1 MRKAAVL
8 GAGRFGW
15 SLAQYLTKFG
25 AEVLLLDLNEDMINM
40 ADDTIAHAVCVD
52 VTNET
57 ALKKLNLTTVDVAI
71 VCIGDN
77 IEASLLAATILQRI
91 GVKEIWVRSVS
102 EIQKQILRALDVDRI
117 LVIEEEMGR
126 QVAHSLVNP
135 GMNAFLSITAQH
147 SVVEMSA
154 KKPFIGKTLRD
165 LDLRRRY
172 GVNVVAIKSQK
183 IEKKRDG
190 EQRITEVINDLPGP
204 DDVITADDTLILI
217 GGEENLAKLQQL

>member
-25 AEVLLLDLNEDMINM
+25 AEVLLLDSTEEKVNR
-40 ADDTIAHAVCVD
+40 ADETVAHAVCVD

-91 GVKEIWVRSVS
+91 GVKEIWVRAVS
-102 EIQKQILRALDVDRI
+102 EVQTQILRALNVDRI

-135 GMNAFLSITAQH
+135 GMNAFLSITAEH
-147 SVVEMSA
+147 SVVEMQA
-154 KKPFIGKTLRD
+154 KKPFIGKTLRE
-165 LDLRRRY
+165 LDLRRKY
-172 GVNVVAIKSQK
+172 GVNVVAVKSQK
-183 IEKKRDG
+183 IEKTREG
-190 EQRITEVINDLPGP
+190 EQRVSEIINDLPGP
-204 DDVITADDTLILI
+204 DDVINEEDTLILI
-217 GGEENLAKLQQL
+217 GGEENLAKLQKM